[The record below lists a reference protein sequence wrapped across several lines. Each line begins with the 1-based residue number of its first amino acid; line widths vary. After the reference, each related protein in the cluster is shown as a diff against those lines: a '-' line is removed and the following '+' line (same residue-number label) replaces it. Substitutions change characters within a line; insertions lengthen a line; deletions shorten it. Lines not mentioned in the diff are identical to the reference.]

1 MADSSSEEKTEKPSA
16 QKLRKARQEGQIP
29 RSKDMGLA
37 ASLFAAFMVISS
49 SFPWYEDFVRESFIS
64 VHPFE
69 KYSAV
74 EGYKGKC
81 STNRLPSERSAY
93 MMKINPA
100 KSSGCE
106 DYTIYVKD
114 GKPPEF
120 WSCPFVITLACHYIF
135 VNKHMIFSINK
146 IVMRGN
152 CTGSSSCVSGYK
164 DGSLLRLPSVCCFV

>member
-1 MADSSSEEKTEKPSA
+1 MLFSSLSFIFGFLPV
-16 QKLRKARQEGQIP
+16 
-29 RSKDMGLA
+29 
-37 ASLFAAFMVISS
+37 FMVIYLIVNVKGNVL
-49 SFPWYEDFVRESFIS
+49 FADHDFTGPVFIVEILSTHYTESFIS

-135 VNKHMIFSINK
+135 VNKHMIFSIIK
-146 IVMRGN
+146 
-152 CTGSSSCVSGYK
+152 
-164 DGSLLRLPSVCCFV
+164 L

>member
-1 MADSSSEEKTEKPSA
+1 MIVDLIVDKECYIFLTDHHFTCPVFSIEILCACHT
-16 QKLRKARQEGQIP
+16 
-29 RSKDMGLA
+29 
-37 ASLFAAFMVISS
+37 
-49 SFPWYEDFVRESFIS
+49 ESFVS
-64 VHPFE
+64 MHPFE

-164 DGSLLRLPSVCCFV
+164 DGSLLRLPSGCYFV